1 MDGNY
6 PRLLLVTAN
15 VGSIFEDPDHMLK
28 IWLREFLK
36 TVQHYQP
43 GLLALHCQEV
53 GGKNYEDSMQHVN
66 KFVKAMLSCEELQK
80 YDRARVFL
88 DEDFTAADKF
98 TALGNLYFVHE
109 SVEDISIWDFVDCK
123 FIPVVGR
130 EVLSGNIETVQI
142 KEKAKFP
149 QDFFPDFK
157 WSRKGFIRTRWNI
170 KNCIFDLV
178 NIHLFHDASN
188 IISMQTSPSQY
199 SKNRKAAFI
208 HTLKRFEEDQYDK
221 VPQFIFGDFN
231 FRLDSQALVNELTK
245 KTTSNQT
252 KGKKGQVNKIC
263 YTEEVNNKVVL
274 TVETKGF
281 DCHEKHSEIFLKKS
295 KHLRKYDNEMI
306 LYKDRLYEYEINFPP
321 SYPFSEDVSDGLSYM
336 KTRCPSWCDR
346 LLLSH
351 SAKNIIVQ
359 NETVVP
365 KYDTIGKDSCMGD
378 HKPVFLFFHLK
389 KSQGNLEDSVVSSQS
404 PLPLAKSLSING
416 NIIDPIDLEDIN
428 IHDFA
433 QFESEHGLSSDFKA
447 SIRKR
452 GSGIELTRPNGDR
465 KMSFVEAAK
474 HVQKVRSVLLRWPN
488 RPRSRHH
495 SSSSEDMKD
504 SDSEEIKSNYYNN
517 NIANSEDC
525 LSANTTESDV
535 SESPSNSPIKIN
547 TNPGI
552 GNTNTK
558 HVSIETAEHDEHV
571 SLFIF
576 TPTVSAPELL
586 QLPTAT
592 EVIVPSTQVKISH
605 VDTTKYIHIRQ
616 QNGKSTRV
624 FRETSV

>member
-1 MDGNY
+1 MEGNY
-6 PRLLLVTAN
+6 PRMLLVTAN

-36 TVQHYQP
+36 SVQHYQP

-66 KFVKAMLSCEELQK
+66 KFVKAMLGCEELQK

-188 IISMQTSPSQY
+188 IISMQDSPSVY

-231 FRLDSQALVNELTK
+231 FRLDSNALINELTK

-274 TVETKGF
+274 TLETKGF

-295 KHLRKYDNEMI
+295 KHLRKYDNEML
-306 LYKDRLYEYEINFPP
+306 LYKDRLFEYEINFPP
-321 SYPFSEDVSDGLSYM
+321 RIKLYDSICGQFTFFNMLRETIRQHCQNYGTDVFIYQCVCSLFTM
-336 KTRCPSWCDR
+336 
-346 LLLSH
+346 
-351 SAKNIIVQ
+351 

-378 HKPVFLFFHLK
+378 HKNTAIKNKKKTKNDAYSSKFNSMMWKCSLYRKVMTSRYDKKLFLWTGVL
-389 KSQGNLEDSVVSSQS
+389 L
-404 PLPLAKSLSING
+404 
-416 NIIDPIDLEDIN
+416 
-428 IHDFA
+428 
-433 QFESEHGLSSDFKA
+433 
-447 SIRKR
+447 
-452 GSGIELTRPNGDR
+452 ELTR
-465 KMSFVEAAK
+465 
-474 HVQKVRSVLLRWPN
+474 KV
-488 RPRSRHH
+488 
-495 SSSSEDMKD
+495 
-504 SDSEEIKSNYYNN
+504 
-517 NIANSEDC
+517 
-525 LSANTTESDV
+525 
-535 SESPSNSPIKIN
+535 SPIDNSAAAYSRIF
-547 TNPGI
+547 
-552 GNTNTK
+552 
-558 HVSIETAEHDEHV
+558 
-571 SLFIF
+571 FIF

-592 EVIVPSTQVKISH
+592 EVIIPSTQVKISH

>member
-6 PRLLLVTAN
+6 PRMLLVTAN

-36 TVQHYQP
+36 SVQHYQP

-66 KFVKAMLSCEELQK
+66 KFVKAMLGCEELQK

-188 IISMQTSPSQY
+188 IISMQESPSVY

-231 FRLDSQALVNELTK
+231 FRLDSNALINELTK

-274 TVETKGF
+274 TLETKGF

-306 LYKDRLYEYEINFPP
+306 LYKDRLFEYEINFPP

-378 HKPVFLFFHLK
+378 HKPIFLFFHLK

-416 NIIDPIDLEDIN
+416 NIVDPVDLEDIN

-433 QFESEHGLSSDFKA
+433 QFESEQGLSPEFKK
-447 SIRKR
+447 SIRTR
-452 GSGIELTRPNGDR
+452 GSGIELSRPNGDR

-474 HVQKVRSVLLRWPN
+474 HVQKVRSVLRQWPK

-495 SSSSEDMKD
+495 SSSSEDNID
-504 SDSEEIKSNYYNN
+504 SDNDEIKSNENN
-517 NIANSEDC
+517 NIAGSEDC
-525 LSANTTESDV
+525 RSENTTVSDV

-552 GNTNTK
+552 GNTNIK

-571 SLFIF
+571 SLVK
-576 TPTVSAPELL
+576 PR
-586 QLPTAT
+586 T
-592 EVIVPSTQVKISH
+592 ENSTQKI
-605 VDTTKYIHIRQ
+605 D
-616 QNGKSTRV
+616 GKRHCPCV
-624 FRETSV
+624 VL

>member
-6 PRLLLVTAN
+6 PRMLLVTAN

-36 TVQHYQP
+36 SVQHYQP

-66 KFVKAMLSCEELQK
+66 KFVKAMLGCEELQK

-188 IISMQTSPSQY
+188 IISMQESPSVY

-231 FRLDSQALVNELTK
+231 FRLDSNALINELTK

-274 TVETKGF
+274 TLETKGF

-306 LYKDRLYEYEINFPP
+306 LYKDRLFEYEINFPP

-378 HKPVFLFFHLK
+378 HKPIFLFFHLK
-389 KSQGNLEDSVVSSQS
+389 KSQ
-404 PLPLAKSLSING
+404 A
-416 NIIDPIDLEDIN
+416 
-428 IHDFA
+428 
-433 QFESEHGLSSDFKA
+433 
-447 SIRKR
+447 
-452 GSGIELTRPNGDR
+452 
-465 KMSFVEAAK
+465 
-474 HVQKVRSVLLRWPN
+474 
-488 RPRSRHH
+488 
-495 SSSSEDMKD
+495 
-504 SDSEEIKSNYYNN
+504 
-517 NIANSEDC
+517 
-525 LSANTTESDV
+525 
-535 SESPSNSPIKIN
+535 
-547 TNPGI
+547 
-552 GNTNTK
+552 
-558 HVSIETAEHDEHV
+558 
-571 SLFIF
+571 
-576 TPTVSAPELL
+576 PTVSAPELL

-592 EVIVPSTQVKISH
+592 EVIIPSTQVKISH

>member
-6 PRLLLVTAN
+6 TRMMLITAN

-36 TVQHYQP
+36 SVQHYQP

-66 KFVKAMLSCEELQK
+66 KFVKAMLGCDELQK

-98 TALGNLYFVHE
+98 TALGNIYFIHE
-109 SVEDISIWDFVDCK
+109 SVEDVSIWDFVDCK

-170 KNCIFDLV
+170 RGCIFDLV

-188 IISMQTSPSQY
+188 IISMQNSPSVY
-199 SKNRKAAFI
+199 SQNRKAAFV
-208 HTLKRFEEDQYDK
+208 HTLERFEQDQFDK
-221 VPQFIFGDFN
+221 VPLFIFGDFN
-231 FRLDSQALVNELTK
+231 FRLDTNQLVNELTK
-245 KTTSNQT
+245 KTISNQS
-252 KGKKGQVNKIC
+252 KGKKGQVNKIS
-263 YTEEVNNKVVL
+263 YKEEVNDKVVL

-281 DCHEKHSEIFLKKS
+281 DCYEKHSEIFLKKS
-295 KHLRKYDNEMI
+295 KNLRQYDVEMP
-306 LYKDRLYEYEINFPP
+306 LYKDRLYEYEISFPP
-321 SYPFSEDVSDGLSYM
+321 SYPYSEDVSDGLSYM

-351 SAKNIIVQ
+351 SAKNIIVHD
-359 NETVVP
+359 ETHVP
-365 KYDTIGKDSCMGD
+365 RYDTIGKDSCMGD
-378 HKPVFLFFHLK
+378 HKPVYLFFLLK
-389 KSQGNLEDSVVSSQS
+389 KSQGNHDDSIVSPRTTQRLSK
-404 PLPLAKSLSING
+404 ALSING
-416 NIIDPIDLEDIN
+416 EVIDAINLDDIN

-433 QFESEHGLSSDFKA
+433 KFESEQGLSPEFKA
-447 SIRKR
+447 SIRKH
-452 GSGIELTRPNGDR
+452 GSGIELPR

-474 HVQKVRSVLLRWPN
+474 HVQAVRSVLLRWPK

-495 SSSSEDMKD
+495 SSSSEDMIEE
-504 SDSEEIKSNYYNN
+504 SDNELDTPINVNN
-517 NIANSEDC
+517 NKPINEDC
-525 LSANTTESDV
+525 LSSHTTES
-535 SESPSNSPIKIN
+535 EISPSEESQNNSPIK
-547 TNPGI
+547 TNQSS
-552 GNTNTK
+552 GNTNVK
-558 HVSIETAEHDEHV
+558 HELVEHVDSNTGVSEHDSNVRPRTERS
-571 SLFIF
+571 SLVQKERKRLC
-576 TPTVSAPELL
+576 PCVVL
-586 QLPTAT
+586 
-592 EVIVPSTQVKISH
+592 
-605 VDTTKYIHIRQ
+605 
-616 QNGKSTRV
+616 
-624 FRETSV
+624 

>member
-1 MDGNY
+1 MEGNY
-6 PRLLLVTAN
+6 PRMLLVTAN

-36 TVQHYQP
+36 SVQHYQP

-66 KFVKAMLSCEELQK
+66 KFVKAMLGCEELQK

-188 IISMQTSPSQY
+188 IISMQDSPSVY

-231 FRLDSQALVNELTK
+231 FRLDSNTLINELTK

-274 TVETKGF
+274 TLETKGF

-295 KHLRKYDNEMI
+295 KHLRKYDNEML
-306 LYKDRLYEYEINFPP
+306 LYKDRLFEYEINFPP

-433 QFESEHGLSSDFKA
+433 QFESEQGLSPEFKS

-452 GSGIELTRPNGDR
+452 GSGIELARPNGDR

-474 HVQKVRSVLLRWPN
+474 HVQKVRSVLRQWPK

-495 SSSSEDMKD
+495 SSSSEDMND
-504 SDSEEIKSNYYNN
+504 SDSDEIKSNENN
-517 NIANSEDC
+517 NIAGSEDC
-525 LSANTTESDV
+525 LSENTTVSDV
-535 SESPSNSPIKIN
+535 SESPSNSPIKLQIN

-571 SLFIF
+571 SLVK
-576 TPTVSAPELL
+576 PR
-586 QLPTAT
+586 T
-592 EVIVPSTQVKISH
+592 ENSTQKI
-605 VDTTKYIHIRQ
+605 D
-616 QNGKSTRV
+616 GKRHCPCV
-624 FRETSV
+624 VL